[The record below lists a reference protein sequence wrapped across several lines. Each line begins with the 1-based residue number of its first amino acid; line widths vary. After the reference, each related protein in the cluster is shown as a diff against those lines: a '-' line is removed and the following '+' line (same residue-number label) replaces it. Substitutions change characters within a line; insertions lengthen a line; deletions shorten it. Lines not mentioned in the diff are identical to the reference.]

1 MLNRPCFVLRC
12 SMVTEAK
19 LADVFRVFENPYN
32 LAKITPPWLNF
43 HVVTP
48 DVEMRR
54 GALID
59 YTIRWMGLPM
69 NWRTLISE
77 YEAPR
82 AFVDEQLKGP
92 YTVWRH
98 LHTFDETDRGTR
110 IMDQVRYVLPLGPLG
125 RAAHTVMVERQLKG
139 IFRFRQ
145 RALAPMLGKVVEM
158 PDPIVEHAQTT
169 EFDVTIPRTGR
180 AGTAS
185 QGSRTPAGSY
195 SAMR

>member
-12 SMVTEAK
+12 NMVAEAK

-43 HVVTP
+43 RVMTP

-69 NWRTLISE
+69 SWRTLISE

-98 LHTFDETDRGTR
+98 LHTFEETAQGTR
-110 IMDQVRYVLPLGPLG
+110 IVDQVRYVLPLGPLG
-125 RAAHTVMVERQLKG
+125 RAAHAAMVGRQLKG
-139 IFRFRQ
+139 IFQFRQ
-145 RALAPMLGKVVEM
+145 RALAPMLGKVIEM
-158 PDPIVEHAQTT
+158 PEPTVARAETT

-180 AGTAS
+180 VGTAS
-185 QGSRTPAGSY
+185 QGSRTPASSY
-195 SAMR
+195 SKTR

>member
-1 MLNRPCFVLRC
+1 MLTRPCFVLRC
-12 SMVTEAK
+12 EMLAEAK

-43 HVVTP
+43 QVVTP

-69 NWRTLISE
+69 GWRTLISE

-82 AFVDEQLKGP
+82 ASVDEQLKGT

-98 LHTFDETDRGTR
+98 LHTFEETARGTR
-110 IMDQVRYVLPLGPLG
+110 IVDQVRYVLPLGPLG
-125 RAAHTVMVERQLKG
+125 RAAHAVSVEQQLKG

-145 RALAPMLGKVVEM
+145 RALAPMLGNVIAM
-158 PDPIVEHAQTT
+158 PDPTVERAQTT
-169 EFDVTIPRTGR
+169 EFDAAIPRTGR

-195 SAMR
+195 SATR